1 MSGEKEVRLREGE
14 YRRLMDAARQVENQ
28 QSRAGVLDAQLQQA
42 QQRIHEQQL
51 AADRR
56 RQAFERSIGNLS
68 QELQDT
74 TRDLHRRLVRQQQ
87 EHTGNVRRLEQ
98 ETSQRLAQQQRDFSS
113 SIGQL
118 DQRLSQRIKEQGAEF
133 DRRAKQ
139 LDQRLNGQ
147 RQEYLGLIAEQ
158 AAHVQQQFA
167 NIEQRRLSARQYAQ
181 QWLADSGVILDYIDQ
196 NQRHQQFAPGELAVL
211 KSELEM
217 SRGNIEAGHEQAAIA
232 TCQALYGKA
241 LKLQAEIEFR
251 QMEWDTYY
259 SEALTGA
266 RAQLAALQA
275 QQTARW
281 VFDTNQGSQE
291 LDAEIDYWS
300 DGALSALK
308 ARVEQSLA
316 TLEQQPHTLTLED
329 LKQHIAT
336 DQECMIELETIVV
349 GAKERLIASQLRVNI
364 AQDLLDELGRSGWQL
379 EDSTWQGETADGK
392 GWKNSYHMK
401 LKDLGGNEMI
411 SVIIPEDRPRG
422 EVENRVQFA
431 YYPKDNN
438 DARFA
443 ASQTARLNETLAEI
457 GLTREPLQ
465 CVPGHERTIRG
476 DEQRRDFAK
485 IRAKEPIKTS
495 GT

>member
-14 YRRLMDAARQVENQ
+14 YRRLMNAARQVENE
-28 QSRAGVLDAQLQQA
+28 QSRTDALDAQLRQA
-42 QQRIHEQQL
+42 QRQIHEQQ
-51 AADRR
+51 ATADRR

-68 QELQDT
+68 QELQAT
-74 TRDLHRRLVRQQQ
+74 TRDLHQRLVRQQQ
-87 EHTGNVRRLEQ
+87 EHAGNVRRLEQ
-98 ETSQRLAQQQRDFSS
+98 ETSQRLAQQQRDFNS

-118 DQRLSQRIKEQGAEF
+118 DKRLSQRIKEQGAEF
-133 DRRAKQ
+133 NRRVEQ
-139 LDQRLNGQ
+139 LDQRLVGQ
-147 RQEYLGLIAEQ
+147 RREYLGLIAEQ
-158 AAHVQQQFA
+158 AEHVQRQFA
-167 NIEQRRLSARQYAQ
+167 NLEQRRMSAQQYAE
-181 QWLADSGVILDYIDQ
+181 QWLADSRVILDYIEQ
-196 NQRHQQFAPGELAVL
+196 NQQHQQFAPGELAVL
-211 KSELEM
+211 KSDLAM
-217 SRGNIEAGHEQAAIA
+217 SRTNIEAGHEQAAIA

-259 SEALTGA
+259 SEALNGA
-266 RAQLAALQA
+266 RAQLAALEA

-281 VFDTNQGSQE
+281 VFDTHQGSHE

-308 ARVEQSLA
+308 GRVEQSIS
-316 TLEQQPHTLTLED
+316 TLEQQPHALTLDD
-329 LKQHIAT
+329 LKQRISNN
-336 DQECMIELETIVV
+336 QECIIELETIVV

-411 SVIIPEDRPRG
+411 SVIIPEDRPEG
-422 EVENRVQFA
+422 EIENRVQFA
-431 YYPKDNN
+431 YYPHDNN

-457 GLTREPLQ
+457 GLTQEPLQ
-465 CVPGHERTIRG
+465 CVPGQERTIRG
-476 DEQRRDFAK
+476 DEQRRDFAE